1 MNKPTPGPWH
11 TAPDKSFYVF
21 AHGSLSEQAG
31 VTDGPFICS
40 ASSQANARLIAAAPD
55 LLAALKALTL
65 TARTFRN
72 VPQEEQMWTS
82 IDEDALRQAFDT
94 IARAEGEAV

>member
-1 MNKPTPGPWH
+1 MNKHTPGPWH

-21 AHGSLSEQAG
+21 AHGSLAEQAG

-40 ASSQANARLIAAAPD
+40 ASTQSNARLIAAAPD
-55 LLAALKALTL
+55 LLAALRLI
-65 TARTFRN
+65 
-72 VPQEEQMWTS
+72 E
-82 IDEDALRQAFDT
+82 IDRDGDGFICREAMDQVRAA

>member
-55 LLAALKALTL
+55 LLAAARCALADL
-65 TARTFRN
+65 QGLI
-72 VPQEEQMWTS
+72 VDLY
-82 IDEDALRQAFDT
+82 DEHPAHQTEAELRAA